1 MSTQRSQRRAARL
14 AAVQALYQIDMT
26 GRGADGVIAEFVA
39 HRLGPP
45 DGAEADREFFD
56 DIVRGATEAPP
67 DEAIAGV
74 LGEGWAMARLGA
86 TLRAILRAGAWEL
99 TARPDIP
106 PRVTVS
112 EYVAVA
118 RGFVSAKEIGFVNGA
133 LDKLARQLRSAEMEG
148 GEDKS
153 VGAGG

>member
-1 MSTQRSQRRAARL
+1 MATQRSQRRAARL

-26 GRGADGVIAEFVA
+26 GRGAGDVIAEFVA
-39 HRLGPP
+39 HRLAPP
-45 DGAEADREFFD
+45 DGADTEFFD

-74 LGEGWAMARLGA
+74 LDEGWAMARLGA

-133 LDKLARQLRSAEMEG
+133 LDKLARRLRAAEMEG
-148 GEDKS
+148 EDKS
-153 VGAGG
+153 GGAVG